1 MITGAKDE
9 GVVSVADAISC
20 SRLPLALAIVV
31 LLAGALALVV
41 SAAPEATIALY

>member
-1 MITGAKDE
+1 MVTGGKDE
-9 GVVSVADAISC
+9 RLVPVAEAIIG
-20 SRLPLALAIVV
+20 SRLPLALLIAA